1 MENIQKFYIK
11 TFGCQMNVYDSQK
24 MSDIFYKLGYIKT
37 SSQIKA
43 DISLINTCHIRDKAK
58 QKLYSE
64 LGKINKIKISRKLK
78 GKRTIV
84 IVAGCTAQAEGEE
97 IFNRAPY
104 VDLIVGSQ
112 SYQKLPQLIKK
123 KISHFSRNKLNKTN
137 LSELDFT
144 PKSKFDNLT
153 EEKFLN
159 KVSSYLTIQEGCNKF
174 CRFCVVPYTRG
185 PEYSRPVHDIIA
197 EAKNLV
203 SNETKEIILLG
214 QNVNA
219 YHGFDSNKNEYN
231 LGKLIYELANIN
243 GLKRIRYMTA
253 HPKDMHEDL
262 YNAHKDV
269 KQLMPFLH
277 LPAQSGSNK
286 ILKSMNRNYSFEEYV
301 EIIEKITKI
310 NPDIAFSSDFI
321 VGYPGET
328 KQDFKKTLDLVDI
341 VKYAQ
346 SFSFIYSPRP
356 GTMSYKMKDKITDD
370 EKKERLLILQNK
382 LKSYQEKFNKKFLKK
397 SLDVLFTNFSKK
409 KNYQSL
415 GYSPYMLLVRLQN
428 KKNMKGR
435 IKNLKIIKTFYK
447 SLEAINEI

>member
-64 LGKINKIKISRKLK
+64 LGKINKIKINRKLK
-78 GKRTIV
+78 GKKTIV
-84 IVAGCTAQAEGEE
+84 IVAGCTAQAEGKE

-123 KISHFSRNKLNKTN
+123 KISHLSRNKLNKTN

-219 YHGFDSNKNEYN
+219 YHGYDSNKNEYN

-301 EIIEKITKI
+301 KIIEKIKKI

-415 GYSPYMLLVRLQN
+415 GYSPYMQLVRLQN

>member
-1 MENIQKFYIK
+1 MENIQKFHIK

-64 LGKINKIKISRKLK
+64 LGKINKIKINRKLK
-78 GKRTIV
+78 GKKTIV

-219 YHGFDSNKNEYN
+219 YHGYDSNKNEYN

-415 GYSPYMLLVRLQN
+415 GYSPYMQLVRLQN
-428 KKNMKGR
+428 KKSMKGR

>member
-24 MSDIFYKLGYIKT
+24 MSDILYKLGYIKT

-64 LGKINKIKISRKLK
+64 LGKINKIKINRKLK
-78 GKRTIV
+78 GKKTIV

-219 YHGFDSNKNEYN
+219 YHGYDSNKNEYN

-301 EIIEKITKI
+301 KIIEKIKKI

-356 GTMSYKMKDKITDD
+356 GTTSYKMKDKITDD

-415 GYSPYMLLVRLQN
+415 GYSPYMQLVRLQN
-428 KKNMKGR
+428 KKSMKGR

>member
-64 LGKINKIKISRKLK
+64 LGKINKIKINRKLK
-78 GKRTIV
+78 GKKTIV

-144 PKSKFDNLT
+144 PKSKFDNLP

-219 YHGFDSNKNEYN
+219 YHGYDSNKNEYN

-301 EIIEKITKI
+301 KIIEKIKKI

-397 SLDVLFTNFSKK
+397 SVDVLFTNFSKK

-415 GYSPYMLLVRLQN
+415 GYSPYMQLVRLQN
-428 KKNMKGR
+428 KKSMKGR

>member
-64 LGKINKIKISRKLK
+64 LGKINKIKINRKLK
-78 GKRTIV
+78 GKKTIV

-219 YHGFDSNKNEYN
+219 YHGYDSNKNEYN

-301 EIIEKITKI
+301 EIIEKMTKI

-356 GTMSYKMKDKITDD
+356 GTTSYKMKDKITDD

-397 SLDVLFTNFSKK
+397 SVDVLFTNFSKK

-415 GYSPYMLLVRLQN
+415 GYSPYMQLVRLQN

>member
-1 MENIQKFYIK
+1 MENIQKFHIK

-197 EAKNLV
+197 EAKSLV

-219 YHGFDSNKNEYN
+219 YHGYDSNKNEYN

-415 GYSPYMLLVRLQN
+415 GYSPYMQLVRLQN

>member
-64 LGKINKIKISRKLK
+64 LGKINKIKINRKLK
-78 GKRTIV
+78 GKKTIV

-219 YHGFDSNKNEYN
+219 YHGYDSNKNEYN

-301 EIIEKITKI
+301 KIIEKIKKI
-310 NPDIAFSSDFI
+310 KPDIAFSSDFI

-415 GYSPYMLLVRLQN
+415 GYSPYMQLVRLQN

>member
-24 MSDIFYKLGYIKT
+24 ISDIFYKLGYIKT

-64 LGKINKIKISRKLK
+64 LGKINKIKINRKLK
-78 GKRTIV
+78 GKKTIV

-219 YHGFDSNKNEYN
+219 YHGYDSNKNEYN

-415 GYSPYMLLVRLQN
+415 GYSPYMQLVRLQN

>member
-24 MSDIFYKLGYIKT
+24 MSDILYKLGYIKT

-64 LGKINKIKISRKLK
+64 LGKINKIKINRKLE
-78 GKRTIV
+78 GKKTIV
-84 IVAGCTAQAEGEE
+84 IVAGCTAQAEGKE

-219 YHGFDSNKNEYN
+219 YHGYDSNKNEYN

-415 GYSPYMLLVRLQN
+415 GYSPYMQLVRLQN
-428 KKNMKGR
+428 KKSMKGR

>member
-64 LGKINKIKISRKLK
+64 LGRINKIKINRKLK
-78 GKRTIV
+78 GKKTIV

-219 YHGFDSNKNEYN
+219 YHGYDSNKNEYN

-415 GYSPYMLLVRLQN
+415 GYSPYMQLVRLQN
-428 KKNMKGR
+428 KKSMKGR

>member
-24 MSDIFYKLGYIKT
+24 ISDIFYKLGYIKT

-64 LGKINKIKISRKLK
+64 LGKINKIKINRKLK
-78 GKRTIV
+78 GKKTIV

-219 YHGFDSNKNEYN
+219 YHGYDSNKNEYN

-301 EIIEKITKI
+301 KIIEKIKKI

-356 GTMSYKMKDKITDD
+356 GTMSYKLKDKITDD

-415 GYSPYMLLVRLQN
+415 GYSPYMQLVRLQN

-447 SLEAINEI
+447 SLDAINEI

>member
-64 LGKINKIKISRKLK
+64 LGRINKIKINRKLK
-78 GKRTIV
+78 GKKTIV

-219 YHGFDSNKNEYN
+219 YHGYDSNKNEYN

-356 GTMSYKMKDKITDD
+356 GTTSYKMKDKITDD

-415 GYSPYMLLVRLQN
+415 GYSPYMQLVRLQN

>member
-24 MSDIFYKLGYIKT
+24 MSDIFYKLGYTKT

-78 GKRTIV
+78 GKKTIV

-219 YHGFDSNKNEYN
+219 YHGYDSNKNEYN

-301 EIIEKITKI
+301 KIIEKIKKI

-415 GYSPYMLLVRLQN
+415 GYSPYMQLVRLQN